1 MPERSACRR
10 PEHSGWGNSVT
21 DLVTRFALRSRAD
34 KEAYDAGT
42 RLAEA
47 GSVRLAT
54 VAEFDVSAVV
64 DDGGGFEVSLVARGD
79 ALVGS
84 CTCPAGASVCRHA
97 VAVAHALWL
106 ASPEAVSSA
115 PRPRAS
121 SPDSVVDR

>member
-1 MPERSACRR
+1 VA
-10 PEHSGWGNSVT
+10 SGWGNSVT

-34 KEAYDAGT
+34 KQSYDAGT

-47 GSVRLAT
+47 GAVRLAG
-54 VAEFDVSAVV
+54 VAEHDVSAVV
-64 DDGGGFEVSLVARGD
+64 DDGGSFEVSLVSRGD

-84 CTCPAGASVCRHA
+84 CTCTTGASACRHA

-106 ASPEAVSSA
+106 ASPDALTPP
-115 PRPRAS
+115 PRPRTS